1 MISRRRSKREAAVV
15 GPEEKRY
22 SDPGMDPR
30 KTDPFPD
37 RPCPLCGATERQTR
51 HRAPTPER
59 PDLDVVR
66 CAGCGLL
73 FAHPLPDR
81 SSILARYDDGYFHCG
96 TPLAGGYEDYAR
108 DEPLIRRTF
117 ARRWTDFQALG
128 AEPPVRRVLDV
139 GCATG
144 VFLDFMREKGWE
156 AEGLEIAP
164 GPRRA
169 AENRGFRVHDREL
182 TAAGLEAGRFGW
194 ITAWD
199 VIEHLPDPGAA
210 LRECHRLLAPGGLL
224 TLSTPDASAPL
235 ARCLGRRWLGYR
247 CVGEHLY
254 FFGRNTLAEW
264 LRRTGFEV
272 LAFSSVGKYLAL
284 DRLATRLAFYTRIF
298 RPLAGLK
305 KRAGGFPVFYIN
317 SGDTMS
323 VVARKVG

>member
-1 MISRRRSKREAAVV
+1 MSAYMISRRRSKREAAVV

-30 KTDPFPD
+30 KTDPLPD

-117 ARRWTDFQALG
+117 ARRWADFQALG
-128 AEPPVRRVLDV
+128 GEPPVRRVLDV

-169 AENRGFRVHDREL
+169 AENRGFRVDGREL

-224 TLSTPDASAPL
+224 TLSTPDASAPWPG
-235 ARCLGRRWLGYR
+235 ASGVAGW
-247 CVGEHLY
+247 VTAAWESISI
-254 FFGRNTLAEW
+254 
-264 LRRTGFEV
+264 
-272 LAFSSVGKYLAL
+272 SSGGTPWPSGSAGP
-284 DRLATRLAFYTRIF
+284 DSRSSPF
-298 RPLAGLK
+298 RPSENTWPWTGWP
-305 KRAGGFPVFYIN
+305 RASLFIPGF
-317 SGDTMS
+317 S
-323 VVARKVG
+323 VP